1 MLTWAKQTSVLSFNV
16 ESRQSSPSI
25 NRVTRAM
32 SRRRGVVHS
41 DDEGEPSSRNS
52 HRPVPRPSRPSEAI
66 PELPNVAK
74 LSAEDL
80 QRIRLIDG
88 ENRAL
93 KEKINN
99 AFNTVGDAA
108 VAVEELKLSN
118 HRAEVPY
125 SMAQL
130 IVDG

>member
-1 MLTWAKQTSVLSFNV
+1 M
-16 ESRQSSPSI
+16 
-25 NRVTRAM
+25 
-32 SRRRGVVHS
+32 HS
-41 DDEGEPSSRNS
+41 DDEGEPPSRNT
-52 HRPVPRPSRPSEAI
+52 HRPVPRSSRPSEAI

-99 AFNTVGDAA
+99 AFSTVGDAA

-118 HRAEVPY
+118 HRAEVN
-125 SMAQL
+125 
-130 IVDG
+130 